1 MLCYGSTI
9 TGGENRFFFAS
20 KSNSFFAGRPV
31 SEPNLSVSFLTRL
44 PKPVSTARIP
54 VGLVKAQADMND
66 DGLLFDWDNM
76 NYYEILGVPETGSLA
91 EIKSAYKRL
100 ARKYHPDVSPPG
112 RVEEYTQAFLRV
124 QTAYD
129 NLCDPYRKALYDIE
143 LANEELPL
151 SFYSVRKP
159 SMNIFDG
166 KMIDRSFWKSQ
177 WQAQLDGLKDVGKN
191 KKRADAEISWG
202 ELIRM
207 SQVEDEL

>member
-1 MLCYGSTI
+1 M
-9 TGGENRFFFAS
+9 
-20 KSNSFFAGRPV
+20 
-31 SEPNLSVSFLTRL
+31 TRL

-91 EIKSAYKRL
+91 EIKRAYKRL

-124 QTAYD
+124 QKAYD

-159 SMNIFDG
+159 STNIFDG